1 MAFIKPLYHLE
12 VFEYLKA
19 LWQCFYR
26 IKNAMSNHRKLLVL
40 GIITVITICYLLLV
54 AFGRNHM
61 CVKSQA
67 ALSATQTPALS
78 GNMWRQCM
86 AQRLMSPRSS
96 VGTSI
101 LGPHHHGIPAAIPSP
116 GHLGGRLREPLV
128 SRRTS
133 ATLPQSGR
141 NASKWKRSRR
151 RSPWYVIHFPSDFP
165 KAVLGH
171 LQELER
177 LRERIDCPHP
187 HSIELSDWRRSKLS
201 DPRDLDYLL
210 KVAPRRRTRFKKK
223 KRVPRSLK
231 WF

>member
-1 MAFIKPLYHLE
+1 
-12 VFEYLKA
+12 
-19 LWQCFYR
+19 
-26 IKNAMSNHRKLLVL
+26 MSNHRRLLGL
-40 GIITVITICYLLLV
+40 GIMTFITICYLLLV

-78 GNMWRQCM
+78 GNTWRPCT

-101 LGPHHHGIPAAIPSP
+101 LGPPHHGIPAAIPSP

-165 KAVLGH
+165 KAILGL
-171 LQELER
+171 LQELGR
-177 LRERIDCPHP
+177 
-187 HSIELSDWRRSKLS
+187 
-201 DPRDLDYLL
+201 
-210 KVAPRRRTRFKKK
+210 APRENKLPPSSRHRALWLKEVKAQWPPWPGLLTQSRSTEKNSVQKKEF
-223 KRVPRSLK
+223 LG
-231 WF
+231 FLNGF

>member
-1 MAFIKPLYHLE
+1 
-12 VFEYLKA
+12 
-19 LWQCFYR
+19 
-26 IKNAMSNHRKLLVL
+26 MSNHKRLLGL
-40 GIITVITICYLLLV
+40 GIITFLTICHLLLM

-78 GNMWRQCM
+78 GNTWRPCT

-101 LGPHHHGIPAAIPSP
+101 LGPHHRGIPAAIPSP
-116 GHLGGRLREPLV
+116 GHLAGRLREPLV

-151 RSPWYVIHFPSDFP
+151 RSPWYVIHFPSDCP
-165 KAVLGH
+165 KAIWGH
-171 LQELER
+171 LPELER
-177 LRERIDCPHP
+177 PLRENRLPPSSRHP
-187 HSIELSDWRRSKLS
+187 ALWLKEVKAQWPPWPGLLTQSRSTENNS
-201 DPRDLDYLL
+201 
-210 KVAPRRRTRFKKK
+210 AQ
-223 KRVPRSLK
+223 KRVSRFPQWFLK
-231 WF
+231 